1 MSAACFALF
10 LESSQRRR
18 ISESRGPHLCPRPG
32 ASIAPAM
39 NAPWPDAGIKYAA
52 PTAAADEDELPTEQP
67 SEAYRDLAEYWAPT
81 MYQDVNTIYLTRS
94 DIPTPFSCDGDW
106 NGGSNRCYV
115 L

>member
-1 MSAACFALF
+1 MSAP
-10 LESSQRRR
+10 RRV
-18 ISESRGPHLCPRPG
+18 HCPRYERILARRG
-32 ASIAPAM
+32 HQICR
-39 NAPWPDAGIKYAA
+39 

>member
-1 MSAACFALF
+1 MEQAADMNSCLPPVLPCSWNRLSAG
-10 LESSQRRR
+10 
-18 ISESRGPHLCPRPG
+18 ESRK
-32 ASIAPAM
+32 AE
-39 NAPWPDAGIKYAA
+39 GIKYAA

>member
-1 MSAACFALF
+1 MSAP
-10 LESSQRRR
+10 RRV
-18 ISESRGPHLCPRPG
+18 HCPRYERTLARRG
-32 ASIAPAM
+32 L
-39 NAPWPDAGIKYAA
+39 KYAA